1 VVVAEDVTRAIMQ
14 NGKRVSGVLDE
25 AAVEVQVS
33 RNLGRL
39 ETVKP
44 DEQSELLSQ
53 ACTALGLYKVSTSKS
68 LDDAVD
74 EVVGMSP
81 SAAARRDAVLDLA
94 DELVAWN
101 QSPTV
106 AGGMS
111 ITATRCAYS
120 AELAEGQILISQRSI
135 PRSVRFGLYTGSPA
149 SRAFGKR
156 AVTAVSATDAS
167 SRASG
172 APRQKCGPLPKPK

>member
-1 VVVAEDVTRAIMQ
+1 MVRGKLVVVVGIALMVAVGCGGKGVVVAEDVTRAIMQ

-81 SAAARRDAVLDLA
+81 SSAARRDAVLDLA

-111 ITATRCAYS
+111 IT
-120 AELAEGQILISQRSI
+120 G
-135 PRSVRFGLYTGSPA
+135 
-149 SRAFGKR
+149 
-156 AVTAVSATDAS
+156 DAMCLFS
-167 SRASG
+167 
-172 APRQKCGPLPKPK
+172 

>member
-1 VVVAEDVTRAIMQ
+1 MVVAEDVTRAIMQ

-111 ITATRCAYS
+111 IT
-120 AELAEGQILISQRSI
+120 G
-135 PRSVRFGLYTGSPA
+135 
-149 SRAFGKR
+149 
-156 AVTAVSATDAS
+156 DAMCLFS
-167 SRASG
+167 
-172 APRQKCGPLPKPK
+172 